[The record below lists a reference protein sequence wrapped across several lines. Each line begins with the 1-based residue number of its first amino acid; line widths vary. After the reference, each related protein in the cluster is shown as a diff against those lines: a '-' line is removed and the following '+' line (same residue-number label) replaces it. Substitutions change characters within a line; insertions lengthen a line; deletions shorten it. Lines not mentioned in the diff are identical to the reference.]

1 MANIVKV
8 GMADLNVCKSPES
21 ITTLGLGSCVGICI
35 RDPVAKIGGLAHAM
49 LPDSRQIE
57 NNANRAKFA
66 DTGIEDLVKKTG
78 SEDSRRGADVCF
90 PEQIGHG
97 ACRRAECGGK
107 QEKTEGTGDPAE
119 GAGYRS

>member
-8 GMADLNVCKSPES
+8 GMADLNVCKSPDG

-35 RDPVAKIGGLAHAM
+35 RDPVAKVGGMAHAM

-66 DTGIEDLVKKTG
+66 DTGIDDLVKKILAMGGRTK
-78 SEDSRRGADVCF
+78 
-90 PEQIGHG
+90 
-97 ACRRAECGGK
+97 CGGQ
-107 QEKTEGTGDPAE
+107 QEEIERVRHSIKSS
-119 GAGYRS
+119 GYRA